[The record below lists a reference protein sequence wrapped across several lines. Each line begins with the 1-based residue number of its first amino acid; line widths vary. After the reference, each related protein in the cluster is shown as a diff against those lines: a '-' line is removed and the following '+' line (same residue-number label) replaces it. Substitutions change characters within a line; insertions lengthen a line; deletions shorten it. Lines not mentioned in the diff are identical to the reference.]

1 MTKLSMILT
10 VVITLLLIQELF
22 ATPVK
27 HKKRRM
33 KRSMDWC
40 NLNIMG
46 CALYFTHII
55 PFRLHFDVIRFLDTH
70 VTGRQDYIEDREIE
84 GDLLMIIQY
93 VLEIQGYILNTS
105 YLTDSYISFTLDLE
119 SGQNLCSNRSI
130 RSSTYGKKNI
140 SDFPPCG
147 SHFFK
152 IHFTYQF

>member
-10 VVITLLLIQELF
+10 VVITLLLIQEIF

-46 CALYFTHII
+46 CALYFTHMI
-55 PFRLHFDVIRFLDTH
+55 PFRLHFDVIKFLDTH

-84 GDLLMIIQY
+84 GNLLMIKIPLY
-93 VLEIQGYILNTS
+93 FV
-105 YLTDSYISFTLDLE
+105 
-119 SGQNLCSNRSI
+119 
-130 RSSTYGKKNI
+130 K
-140 SDFPPCG
+140 
-147 SHFFK
+147 SHFGK
-152 IHFTYQF
+152 MQL

>member
-10 VVITLLLIQELF
+10 VVITLLLIQEIF

-46 CALYFTHII
+46 CALYFTHMI
-55 PFRLHFDVIRFLDTH
+55 PFRLHFDVIKFLDTH

-84 GDLLMIIQY
+84 GNLLMI
-93 VLEIQGYILNTS
+93 EIWIL
-105 YLTDSYISFTLDLE
+105 
-119 SGQNLCSNRSI
+119 
-130 RSSTYGKKNI
+130 
-140 SDFPPCG
+140 
-147 SHFFK
+147 
-152 IHFTYQF
+152 